1 MGYTPSAEFFNGN
14 CLNTEEENKL
24 WD

>member
-14 CLNTEEENKL
+14 CLNIEEENRL